1 MVKLC
6 EAPVAAVQ
14 FVPAPTDACTV
25 QVPAPTKLT
34 TPELTVHVPEV
45 NDAVDNVPSEF
56 VVYVGV
62 KLPPNTA
69 TPTPGMLLIETEPA
83 ALLTA
88 CESAVLA
95 LALHVTPPAV
105 APP

>member
-25 QVPAPTKLT
+25 QVPAPMKLT
-34 TPELTVHVPEV
+34 TPPDTVHVAAV
-45 NDAVDNVPSEF
+45 NDAVNNVPSEF

-62 KLPPNTA
+62 KLPPKTA
-69 TPTPGMLLIETEPA
+69 APGILLIDTEPA
-83 ALLTA
+83 ALLTP
-88 CESAVLA
+88 CDSAALVLT
-95 LALHVTPPAV
+95 LQVMPPAV